1 MLSVFLSCIAP
12 VISIGFSIAAGPE
25 LQQCPC
31 TAGMRTFPVPIRTSC
46 TLSSSLAFGAVF
58 KSKKSFFWLSE
69 SSWICVTIH
78 CSEELRGSKLPRWLS
93 SRTKGQLEW
102 PRDSSRCGQRPCTST
117 PAPPAS
123 QTLSLQQILL
133 CPSVI
138 LMPLQH
144 HFVPNSLR
152 MQDSCCVYLPPEPL
166 SNSSW
171 IWQREGDTHGWQ
183 FLTSRK

>member
-31 TAGMRTFPVPIRTSC
+31 TAGMRTFPVPIRASC

-58 KSKKSFFWLSE
+58 KSKKSFFLV
-69 SSWICVTIH
+69 IRIFLDLCYQPL
-78 CSEELRGSKLPRWLS
+78 LRGAQGLKLPRWLS